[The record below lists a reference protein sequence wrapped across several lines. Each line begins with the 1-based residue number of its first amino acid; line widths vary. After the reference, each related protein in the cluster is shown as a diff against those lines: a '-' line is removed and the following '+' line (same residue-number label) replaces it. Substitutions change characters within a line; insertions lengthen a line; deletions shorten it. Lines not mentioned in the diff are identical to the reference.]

1 MLLIYLCNIHVSCSL
16 LNACRSMLY
25 VAPTMADEDG
35 VVNMADPNMHGETTL
50 VRKVGVSLMI
60 QSSGKD
66 LIPLLSLTL

>member
-1 MLLIYLCNIHVSCSL
+1 
-16 LNACRSMLY
+16 MLY